1 MKTTVLITSMAA
13 AVVTCAVAA
22 SALSNRVVGV
32 LAGVDTAG
40 MTLQLSSRGTATMQ
54 IKVDADTAYM
64 KWVTHKPWQSGD
76 RLDTHALV
84 QGRCLEVELKSDG
97 NVAKVV
103 HINDDA
109 AGSVFD
115 PCRSHREPVYR

>member
-1 MKTTVLITSMAA
+1 MKTTVLITSLAG

-32 LAGVDTAG
+32 LTSVDASG
-40 MTLQLSSRGTATMQ
+40 MTLQVASRGEATSA
-54 IKVDADTAYM
+54 IRVDGDTAYM

-76 RLDTHALV
+76 RLEKSALV
-84 QGRCLEVELKSDG
+84 QGRCLEVELRSDG

-115 PCRSHREPVYR
+115 PCRSRR

>member
-32 LAGVDTAG
+32 VAGVDAAG
-40 MTLQLSSRGTATMQ
+40 MTLQLASRGTAMTA
-54 IKVDADTAYM
+54 IKFDAETAYM
-64 KWVTHKPWQSGD
+64 KWVTHKPWQGGGL
-76 RLDTHALV
+76 LDTRALV
-84 QGRCLEVELKSDG
+84 QGRCVEVELKADG
-97 NVAKVV
+97 SVAKVI

-115 PCRSHREPVYR
+115 PCRSRR